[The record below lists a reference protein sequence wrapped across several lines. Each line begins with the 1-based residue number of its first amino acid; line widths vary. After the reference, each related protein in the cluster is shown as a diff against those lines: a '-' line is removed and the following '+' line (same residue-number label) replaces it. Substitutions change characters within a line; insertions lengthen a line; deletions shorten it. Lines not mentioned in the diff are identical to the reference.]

1 MNNSPIRVCLGDG
14 NKIACISVV
23 KLWPFFSGRERTN
36 GSLSINPSP
45 ASSVPG
51 PSIQTD
57 KWTISRPGR
66 RRRDND
72 CRPGKVPLE
81 RFFDPAYLVSQWP
94 FRLES
99 EISIQ
104 FDQLFRIITPT
115 NIDFCQKQVS

>member
-1 MNNSPIRVCLGDG
+1 MGKASP
-14 NKIACISVV
+14 
-23 KLWPFFSGRERTN
+23 
-36 GSLSINPSP
+36 INPSP
-45 ASSVPG
+45 CIKLFQAT
-51 PSIQTD
+51 SIQTD